1 MGNFYLLACSVKT
14 KLECD
19 LFSERHTVLL
29 YKNPNRASSIG
40 GKSTSFFFKN
50 GAKRIEF
57 QHLSWPLLKL
67 TWENTGV
74 LAEKNN
80 RIHCMCHKK
89 NKKKQVLC
97 SWKRTTHVI
106 QCQLIQLPSANIA
119 PSTSRFLICEAYLF
133 IYLSDLFFFLKKKS
147 GTTKKMGK
155 QKTIE

>member
-57 QHLSWPLLKL
+57 
-67 TWENTGV
+67 
-74 LAEKNN
+74 
-80 RIHCMCHKK
+80 
-89 NKKKQVLC
+89 
-97 SWKRTTHVI
+97 
-106 QCQLIQLPSANIA
+106 
-119 PSTSRFLICEAYLF
+119 
-133 IYLSDLFFFLKKKS
+133 
-147 GTTKKMGK
+147 
-155 QKTIE
+155 